1 MCGRY
6 YVDASDPTIRGFID
20 SAMKKGGVKT
30 GEVFH
35 SDTAAVI
42 ANSTSLRPAAFPM
55 RWGWENPR
63 GGLVINARS
72 ETASQKPLFRESAR
86 LRRCLVPAS
95 FYYEWKRRAGGKTR
109 YALRPARSGAVYL
122 GALYYFGQDGK
133 PCFTV
138 LTRPAAPQVA
148 FIHDRMPV
156 IIPGE
161 LCGDWLSPERSLDD
175 LLAGAETDMKSEK
188 A

>member
-1 MCGRY
+1 MRQVLRGRERPH
-6 YVDASDPTIRGFID
+6 DPRLYRLRNEKGR
-20 SAMKKGGVKT
+20 SENGGGVPL
-30 GEVFH
+30 GH
-35 SDTAAVI
+35 GGGHRQQHISAAVCVPD
-42 ANSTSLRPAAFPM
+42 AL
-55 RWGWENPR
+55 
-63 GGLVINARS
+63 GLGESRS

-95 FYYEWKRRAGGKTR
+95 FYYEWERRTGGKTR

-133 PCFTV
+133 PRFTV

-161 LCGDWLSPERSLDD
+161 LCGGWLSPELSLDD